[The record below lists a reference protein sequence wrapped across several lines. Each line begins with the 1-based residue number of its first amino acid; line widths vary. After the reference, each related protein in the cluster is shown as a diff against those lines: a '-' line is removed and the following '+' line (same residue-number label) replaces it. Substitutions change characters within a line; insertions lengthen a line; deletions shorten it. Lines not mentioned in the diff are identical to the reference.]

1 MNFRVLVLLEWLWF
15 ESIKWEIF
23 HAQLKKLH
31 SCNCLSLFQVVKWD
45 FHYSKWVKN
54 LATRRRFMDVL
65 ASRNNSAW
73 ALLREW
79 KADIGTKTHSHEDVF
94 NVNLHHAGIWALFS
108 ADWKQVTILEQSEGL
123 NSSCSIKL
131 RWKFLYRIGSSWSSK
146 LYPRLLDD

>member
-79 KADIGTKTHSHEDVF
+79 KADIGTKTQSHEEIFQRKFTPRWNLSIVF
-94 NVNLHHAGIWALFS
+94 GWLKTSDHSWTVRR
-108 ADWKQVTILEQSEGL
+108 LEFH
-123 NSSCSIKL
+123 CRVKL